1 MWLCSAPVPRWPKNL
16 HLNRGRPASSG
27 HRADQAADAL
37 RCPTICPP
45 PIVVATARWV
55 TFEGVP
61 DRKVAEVSPSSWVL
75 LTAFIIT
82 GVIYVMIVRA
92 VAEEVRDR

>member
-1 MWLCSAPVPRWPKNL
+1 
-16 HLNRGRPASSG
+16 
-27 HRADQAADAL
+27 
-37 RCPTICPP
+37 
-45 PIVVATARWV
+45 VVATARWV

-82 GVIYVMIVRA
+82 GVIYGVIVRA
-92 VAEEVRDR
+92 VAQEVRDR